1 MEYPDDQS
9 YQPLFLSKDRA
20 GKPQNL
26 PENPDPVKLFQ
37 LFFPVKEI
45 KNIVK

>member
-1 MEYPDDQS
+1 MI
-9 YQPLFLSKDRA
+9 KDRT
-20 GKPQNL
+20 GKPQDL
-26 PENPDPVKLFQ
+26 PENPDSIKLFQ